1 MNGLSLK
8 IHEKITMIYNLGVVK
23 LIFPFCSRGGPI
35 RRSARRMGC
44 AYKSCKKQL
53 GMMVIAVGL
62 SSYNVALF
70 HLISHAFFYIGCM

>member
-23 LIFPFCSRGGPI
+23 LIFPFCSRVVL
-35 RRSARRMGC
+35 SDAARRMGC